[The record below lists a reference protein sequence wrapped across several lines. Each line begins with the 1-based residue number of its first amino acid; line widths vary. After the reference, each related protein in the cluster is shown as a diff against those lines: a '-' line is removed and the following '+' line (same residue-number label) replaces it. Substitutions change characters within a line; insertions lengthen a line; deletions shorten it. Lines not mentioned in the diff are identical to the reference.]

1 MNMPTGA
8 SEFVSRSSAGAVY
21 LPRRMYGDII
31 VLGRRDGMRTDIAA
45 IVLEEPIV
53 VPGLRALLNMALFTG
68 DQAAVE
74 RSSNSERVSPAACL
88 TGGFEIVRRGVRVFA
103 LQRRTRPVFDVLL
116 CAQLERNPEK
126 WKPVF
131 RQIARKSRNLD
142 HDPIQS
148 EWIMV

>member
-21 LPRRMYGDII
+21 LPRRIYGDII
-31 VLGRRDGMRTDIAA
+31 VLGRQNDMRTNIAA
-45 IVLEEPIV
+45 IVLEEQLV
-53 VPGLRALLNMALFTG
+53 VPGLRALQNTALVTG

-74 RSSNSERVSPAACL
+74 PSNKSEGVSPATCL
-88 TGGFEIVRRGVRVFA
+88 TGGFDIVRRGVLVFV
-103 LQRRTRPVFDVLL
+103 LQRRTKAVFDVLL
-116 CAQLERNPEK
+116 RAQLERNPEK

-131 RQIARKSRNLD
+131 RQIARKLRNLD